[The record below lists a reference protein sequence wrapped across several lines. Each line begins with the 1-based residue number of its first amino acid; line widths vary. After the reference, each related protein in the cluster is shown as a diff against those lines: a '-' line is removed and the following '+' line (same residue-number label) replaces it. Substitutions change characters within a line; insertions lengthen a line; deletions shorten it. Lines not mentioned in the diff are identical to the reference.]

1 MIWLVGQWVGVKLSA
16 SLRPVLYQAIL
27 PLLEK
32 GQDLVVRLEAA
43 NTLKLD
49 ILRLLQNRSIRLGPN
64 HFLGSHRLE
73 KYLNLKAFLEKSLKF
88 KSVLKSTGESLKSL
102 ENSLNSTVFCMN

>member
-1 MIWLVGQWVGVKLSA
+1 MVFAQISLFVRYFSYRIIHRRVIWLVGQWVGVKLSA

-49 ILRLLQNRSIRLGPN
+49 ILKLLQNRSIGLGINPCPAEPG
-64 HFLGSHRLE
+64 FIL
-73 KYLNLKAFLEKSLKF
+73 F
-88 KSVLKSTGESLKSL
+88 
-102 ENSLNSTVFCMN
+102 